1 MARVNSAV
9 LHWLL
14 SLGDPEVAIGQCR
27 SGGIMVATEAPA
39 HGVDNVVLDKEN
51 SGGPPLPHQRYQM
64 WASIKKKPSPDIHGL
79 LGIQGLPGI
88 PGLHSLHSLHRFLI
102 LLL

>member
-1 MARVNSAV
+1 
-9 LHWLL
+9 
-14 SLGDPEVAIGQCR
+14 
-27 SGGIMVATEAPA
+27 MVATEAPA